1 MVDAVVSVF
10 MERLMKII
18 EKEGNVLLGYKAEF
32 KKIQTELVF
41 MQSFIKDAE
50 RLKRKNETLKVT
62 LADLRELVYEAED
75 ILADCQLLSYSS
87 GKLLDVTK
95 KVPAKYYIGNRLLDI
110 KEKITSIKDKI
121 VSYLTP
127 ISQSIQGT
135 VQEEELPRWSSP
147 VYDHTQVVGLE
158 GDTRKLKDWL
168 SQADSNGIMSVGI
181 VGMAGL
187 LECILRLSV

>member
-18 EKEGNVLLGYKAEF
+18 EKEGNVLLGYKDEF

-87 GKLLDVTK
+87 GKLLDVPK

-110 KEKITSIKDKI
+110 NEKITSSKDKI
-121 VSYLTP
+121 VSYLAP

-135 VQEEELPRWSSP
+135 VPEEEPPRWSSP

-158 GDTRKLKDWL
+158 ADTRKLKDWL